1 MPQGNLE
8 VIQKVYAAWTDGDL
22 GALLETSDPA
32 VVELRT
38 SGVFPDLA
46 PVYRGHRGVS
56 EFWEAMRAPWE
67 SFRLDVKRVIEGDDC
82 AAMVVAFR
90 ARGKDSGV
98 ITDMEQ
104 GHAMRFRDG
113 RVVMVSTHASFE
125 QALEAVGL
133 RE

>member
-1 MPQGNLE
+1 MPQGNID
-8 VIQKVYAAWTDGDL
+8 VIRKVYAAWRDDDL
-22 GALLETSDPA
+22 GALLETSDPE
-32 VVELRT
+32 VELRT
-38 SGVFPDLA
+38 SGAFPDLA
-46 PVYRGHRGVS
+46 AVYRGHRGVS
-56 EFWEAMRAPWE
+56 EFWEAMRAPWDW
-67 SFRLDVKRVIEGDDC
+67 FRLDVKRVVEGDDC

-113 RVVMVSTHASFE
+113 RAVMVSTHVSFE
-125 QALEAVGL
+125 QALEAAGL